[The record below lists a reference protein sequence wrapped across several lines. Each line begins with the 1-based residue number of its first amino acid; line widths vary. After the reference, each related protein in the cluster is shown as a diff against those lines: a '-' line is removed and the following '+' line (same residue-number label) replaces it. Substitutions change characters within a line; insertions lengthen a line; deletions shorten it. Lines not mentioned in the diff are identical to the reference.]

1 MHDHEC
7 PLRDPPSSLVVGLRG
22 SNILALQTGTGGT
35 SGQHSN
41 TVGATGA
48 TVRGGGTWIYLIYSC
63 STPRKTA
70 TSSKRIELRIIR
82 DSSWLLAWPI
92 ICVYGH
98 FAPRQ
103 HGGRGGE
110 KISSLPFTFHPQ
122 VLTLASKS
130 PRPQKR

>member
-1 MHDHEC
+1 MIMNI
-7 PLRDPPSSLVVGLRG
+7 LFVVGG
-22 SNILALQTGTGGT
+22 LAGFEHTRFQTGTGGT

-48 TVRGGGTWIYLIYSC
+48 TVRGGGTWIISIYSC
-63 STPRKTA
+63 STPRNTA
-70 TSSKRIELRIIR
+70 TKRIELRIIR
-82 DSSWLLAWPI
+82 DTSWLLVWPI

-103 HGGRGGE
+103 HGGRGGK
-110 KISSLPFTFHPQ
+110 KISSLPFTFLPQ